1 MSDFSDLLSYSD
13 PSLSDINF
21 KAVKVNYD
29 ISIIDAIK
37 LSVENE
43 GFKARIDV
51 TNLSSNISDTIII
64 DISSKTN
71 RKKDKFFIIFSQ
83 YSIGIFYSFKLEE
96 NCINNQTDKIL
107 KSLNELNKKSK
118 VKYLLEESDNYS
130 SYIQACYGF
139 NRIDAIDKEYRYV
152 KLAYDN
158 LVAICEDKSALVN
171 STEILLNRMEVYIDD
186 ELDMNLSGKWNITE
200 CFEYL
205 FILDSINYFISV
217 LSSDYK
223 SLLKLL

>member
-1 MSDFSDLLSYSD
+1 MSDFSDLLSYSG

-152 KLAYDN
+152 K
-158 LVAICEDKSALVN
+158 
-171 STEILLNRMEVYIDD
+171 
-186 ELDMNLSGKWNITE
+186 
-200 CFEYL
+200 
-205 FILDSINYFISV
+205 
-217 LSSDYK
+217 
-223 SLLKLL
+223 

>member
-1 MSDFSDLLSYSD
+1 MSDFSDLLSYSG

-51 TNLSSNISDTIII
+51 TNLPSNISDTIII

-71 RKKDKFFIIFSQ
+71 RKKDEFFIIFSQ
-83 YSIGIFYSFKLEE
+83 YSIGIFYLFKLEE
-96 NCINNQTDKIL
+96 TCINNQRDKIL
-107 KSLNELNKKSK
+107 KSLNELNKNSK
-118 VKYLLEESDNYS
+118 VKYLLEESDNYP
-130 SYIQACYGF
+130 SYIQACYRF
-139 NRIDAIDKEYRYV
+139 NRIDKIDKEYRYV

>member
-1 MSDFSDLLSYSD
+1 MSDFSDLLSYSG

-51 TNLSSNISDTIII
+51 TNLQSNISDTIII
-64 DISSKTN
+64 DISSLTN
-71 RKKDKFFIIFSQ
+71 RKKDEFFIIFSQ
-83 YSIGIFYSFKLEE
+83 YNIGIFYFFKLEE
-96 NCINNQTDKIL
+96 NCINNQRDKIL
-107 KSLNELNKKSK
+107 KSLNELNKNSK

-130 SYIQACYGF
+130 SYIQACYRF

-152 KLAYDN
+152 KLLYDN

-205 FILDSINYFISV
+205 FILDSINHFISV

>member
-1 MSDFSDLLSYSD
+1 MSDFSDLLSYSG
-13 PSLSDINF
+13 PSLSDIKF

-43 GFKARIDV
+43 GLKARIDV
-51 TNLSSNISDTIII
+51 TNLQSNISDTIII
-64 DISSKTN
+64 DTSSKTN
-71 RKKDKFFIIFSQ
+71 RKKDEFYIIFSQ
-83 YSIGIFYSFKLEE
+83 YNVGIYYLFKLEE
-96 NCINNQTDKIL
+96 NCINNQRDKIL
-107 KSLNELNKKSK
+107 KSLNELNKNSK
-118 VKYLLEESDNYS
+118 VKYLLEELDNYPP
-130 SYIQACYGF
+130 YIRACYLF
-139 NRIDAIDKEYRYV
+139 DRIDVIDKEYRYV
-152 KLAYDN
+152 KLLYDN

>member
-118 VKYLLEESDNYS
+118 VKYLLEESDN
-130 SYIQACYGF
+130 
-139 NRIDAIDKEYRYV
+139 
-152 KLAYDN
+152 
-158 LVAICEDKSALVN
+158 
-171 STEILLNRMEVYIDD
+171 
-186 ELDMNLSGKWNITE
+186 
-200 CFEYL
+200 
-205 FILDSINYFISV
+205 
-217 LSSDYK
+217 
-223 SLLKLL
+223 

>member
-130 SYIQACYGF
+130 SYI
-139 NRIDAIDKEYRYV
+139 
-152 KLAYDN
+152 
-158 LVAICEDKSALVN
+158 
-171 STEILLNRMEVYIDD
+171 
-186 ELDMNLSGKWNITE
+186 
-200 CFEYL
+200 
-205 FILDSINYFISV
+205 
-217 LSSDYK
+217 
-223 SLLKLL
+223 